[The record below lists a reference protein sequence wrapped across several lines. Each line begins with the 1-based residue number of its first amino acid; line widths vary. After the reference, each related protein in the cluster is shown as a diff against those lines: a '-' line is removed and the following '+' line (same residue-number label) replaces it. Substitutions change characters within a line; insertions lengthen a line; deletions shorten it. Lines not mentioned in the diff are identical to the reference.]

1 MSGNQSAGFVRLMVI
16 CHSVTLAALCGGGH
30 CAAERIRDR
39 RNECLVASLLITAAL
54 ENIQFVQATTSSSH
68 LLSFFVLGWVFKF

>member
-30 CAAERIRDR
+30 CAVDSS
-39 RNECLVASLLITAAL
+39 NECLVASLLITAAL